1 MVFAMFMIVLQFQS
15 EVVLHQR
22 SFKPLSRPE
31 SIKRVR
37 DEDGDDD
44 DNNNSSLPNYP
55 LLNMDIHIKMIHRLI
70 HETQGPCGI

>member
-1 MVFAMFMIVLQFQS
+1 MVFAMFMIVIQFQS

-22 SFKPLSRPE
+22 SFKPLLRPE

-55 LLNMDIHIKMIHRLI
+55 PFKHGYSYQND
-70 HETQGPCGI
+70 TQTDL

>member
-31 SIKRVR
+31 SIKRVK

-44 DNNNSSLPNYP
+44 DNNNSSLPVPNYP
-55 LLNMDIHIKMIHRLI
+55 YQND
-70 HETQGPCGI
+70 TQTDL